1 VSRLNAGKK
10 DMTETG
16 MEHADT
22 DPMKVTKLLTA
33 SVLSDEDPLV
43 RKHAVYLIGIARN
56 PDCIPILIQSL
67 KDPEKGVRSQATQAL
82 AMMGEPAVKDLL
94 AILNDPDWKVRYRT
108 AEALGMIGDDK
119 AASPLIELLS
129 DKKDHVRYMAAKSL
143 SILGNPDAREA
154 LQRCQMDENAYVR
167 KMASFAL
174 LRLGK

>member
-1 VSRLNAGKK
+1 
-10 DMTETG
+10 MTETG
-16 MEHADT
+16 KEFGDT
-22 DPMKVTKLLTA
+22 DLMKATKMLA
-33 SVLSDEDPLV
+33 VNVLYEEDPLI
-43 RKHAVYLIGIARN
+43 RKHSLYLIGIARN

-82 AMMGEPAVKDLL
+82 VMMGEPAVKDLL
-94 AILNDPDWKVRYRT
+94 NLLSNPDWKVRYRT

-129 DKKDHVRYMAAKSL
+129 DNKDHVRYMAAKSL
-143 SILGNPDAREA
+143 SILRNPGAREA

-174 LRLGK
+174 LKIGK